1 MCGNTSISCTPS
13 AASSS
18 SSSTGTASDA
28 GLEMACAFPEG
39 IGQIGSSLSIS
50 IMGCPFIQPLPTTIS
65 YAEPIIS
72 SVDYFSDNSSVIIFG
87 SNFGRW
93 PSDITVTV
101 NNIIPCIDLIV
112 SQPHS
117 IISCSIRDILAYRL
131 SRDNDN
137 DDDGDDDGETMSSFR
152 PLSILVT
159 VGDRR
164 SNFTY
169 FHPPPPT
176 NQIDP
181 PPSNLPTSPSSNQL
195 SYLGF
200 LALIVVPVA
209 VLLAYLAKRGSSPFS
224 AKSRGTKL
232 DRDNNT
238 TNASSPSPQTDTGDS
253 SVGGTIELSEIMIP
267 TPPSESSDFYK
278 SPSALAVVAGSSSS
292 GGSQTNGPTT
302 TATTMHNSSSY
313 DDLTA
318 PITPEP
324 VQRYPAATAT
334 AGGGADGSH
343 QQDRK
348 FNIDSAS
355 VTLLDKIGRGSSGLV
370 YKGQWRGIFV
380 AVKQLLDVTDKD
392 LAAFMD
398 EAQLMKLLTPHP
410 NVLQIYGLAQS
421 PTGPILTTSAAAPV
435 AAPMIVMEFMEGGSL
450 VHRLLD
456 ITIVISPEAK
466 AAMIRDI
473 ALGMH
478 HLHQEGI
485 VHRDLA
491 TRNILVGND
500 WTVKISDFGMSRL
513 VVPGET
519 SDLSLYR
526 TDTQVGPLK
535 WMAPEC
541 IQNQLYSKKGDV
553 WSFGVVVWE
562 ILHRRHPYE
571 GLTSMQAAFG
581 VMNHT
586 LSLHIDD
593 GVPGLYADLMRACWD
608 YEPANRPHFKAILKL
623 LSS

>member
-1 MCGNTSISCTPS
+1 
-13 AASSS
+13 
-18 SSSTGTASDA
+18 
-28 GLEMACAFPEG
+28 
-39 IGQIGSSLSIS
+39 
-50 IMGCPFIQPLPTTIS
+50 MGCPFIQPLPTTIS
-65 YAEPIIS
+65 YAEPVIS
-72 SVDYFSDNSSVIIFG
+72 SVEYFSANSSIIIYG

-93 PSDITVTV
+93 PSNITVTV
-101 NNIIPCIDLIV
+101 DNIVPCIDLIV

-117 IISCSIRDILAYRL
+117 IISCTIRDTLAYRQL
-131 SRDNDN
+131 G
-137 DDDGDDDGETMSSFR
+137 DDDGGDDDGEAMFNMR
-152 PLSILVT
+152 PLSIMVT
-159 VGDRR
+159 VGNRR
-164 SNFTY
+164 SNIAY
-169 FHPPPPT
+169 FPTPPPT
-176 NQIDP
+176 DQVDP
-181 PPSNLPTSPSSNQL
+181 PSPSPTSPPSSQL

-200 LALIVVPVA
+200 LALLVVPVVA
-209 VLLAYLAKRGSSPFS
+209 ILAYVAKRRSSGTNLHKNNTATSSPS
-224 AKSRGTKL
+224 SPPPP
-232 DRDNNT
+232 
-238 TNASSPSPQTDTGDS
+238 TNASDLSAG
-253 SVGGTIELSEIMIP
+253 GGTIELSEIMIP

-278 SPSALAVVAGSSSS
+278 SPSALTGVAFVASFSS
-292 GGSQTNGPTT
+292 GRQTTVPS
-302 TATTMHNSSSY
+302 TAASTMHNSSSY

-324 VQRYPAATAT
+324 VQRYPT
-334 AGGGADGSH
+334 GGGVDGSH

-421 PTGPILTTSAAAPV
+421 PAGPILTTSATVPV
-435 AAPMIVMEFMEGGSL
+435 PAPMIVMEYMEGGSL
-450 VHRLLD
+450 VHRLFD
-456 ITIVISPEAK
+456 ASIVIPLGAQ
-466 AAMIRDI
+466 AAMIRDV
-473 ALGMH
+473 AAGMH

-519 SDLSLYR
+519 SDLSLYK